1 MNRYYVKEI
10 KDDNVFYCDV
20 TWGVFD
26 SHAEDP
32 EKRHCKDE
40 LGNLVV
46 WTYEKLAAEK
56 IAEVMNVDQYIHEAH
71 FNEL

>member
-10 KDDNVFYCDV
+10 PDKNVFYSDV

-26 SHAEDP
+26 SKPEDP
-32 EKRHCKDE
+32 DKRHCKDE
-40 LGNLVV
+40 FANLVV

-56 IAEVMNVDQYIHEAH
+56 IAEVLNVDEYIHEKH